1 MVEQVRQRIHLP
13 IPRRVAGIS
22 LLMQAI
28 NTLLFPRL
36 SSIALHSQWRF
47 GFIKSLNPQREYY
60 SHRKVRTAQDFG
72 GLEATVAGIG
82 LAHTTARLDQ
92 DLDLVLQ

>member
-1 MVEQVRQRIHLP
+1 MVEQVRQRVHLP

-47 GFIKSLNPQREYY
+47 GFTKSLNPQQEFCL
-60 SHRKVRTAQDFG
+60 HLKVRTAQDSG

-82 LAHTTARLDQ
+82 FQPTTARLDQ